1 VESAPGHDLALVL
14 SGRSVRVAWRWQ
26 QALAETGFAAVSVP
40 ELRGRLRDLFERSV
54 RALIAEPVDRAEGRA
69 VGAAVAALHFV
80 HPDALERTHELLAV
94 ELLRELLPAEQRYL
108 QPRLCAFLA
117 ALGAGFTAEVRTIL
131 LAQQDT
137 LRHAVVTERDQAYAE
152 LRAVIDAAVDA
163 MVLISPERRT
173 LMVNHRF
180 TQVFGI
186 APEQMI
192 GKGFEEV
199 RPIVEPLYANP
210 EVLGRL
216 IMRVASSAED
226 ATADLFQIKPQ
237 LRVLQLHSVPVQ
249 RPDGDLL
256 GRLHIFRDVTREREV
271 DRREREFLAG
281 VSHELRTPLT
291 SIKGY
296 AELLLDEDLGGAE
309 RLEFLEIIQSNADR
323 MKSMVNDLIDLSG
336 LELGQL
342 ALRPG
347 WVDIALLM
355 ERVVAALR
363 RQIADKRQRLVVDV
377 PASLPALWADGDR
390 LNQVFTNLVANAN
403 HYTPEGGSITLRAT
417 ADDRVMRIAVA
428 DTGVGMSAEE
438 QVHLFTKFYRI
449 RNRRTE
455 GIHGTGLGLAIC
467 RSLVDLHEGTI
478 RVQST
483 PGAGSTFTVEL
494 PLRAGEEA

>member
-14 SGRSVRVAWRWQ
+14 SGRSVRVARRWQ

-40 ELRGRLRDLFERSV
+40 ELHAQLRGLFQRTV
-54 RALIAEPVDRAEGRA
+54 QALLAEPVDRAEGRA
-69 VGAAVAALHFV
+69 VGAAIAALHFV
-80 HPDALERTHELLAV
+80 HPDALERTHALLAT
-94 ELLRELLPAEQRYL
+94 ELLRELLPVEQLRL

-131 LAQQDT
+131 LAQQDS
-137 LRHAVVTERDQAYAE
+137 LRNAVVAERDQAYAE

-163 MVLISPERRT
+163 MVLISPERRA
-173 LMVNHRF
+173 LMINRRF

-186 APEQMI
+186 TAEQMV
-192 GKGFEEV
+192 GKSFAEL
-199 RPIVEPLYANP
+199 RPIVEPIYANP
-210 EVLGRL
+210 EVLARL
-216 IMRVASSAED
+216 IMRVASSAEE
-226 ATADLFQIKPQ
+226 ATADLFQVLPQ

-249 RPDGDLL
+249 RADGVLL

-296 AELLLDEDLGGAE
+296 IDLLLDEDLGAAE
-309 RLEFLEIIQSNADR
+309 RREFLEIIQNNADR
-323 MKSMVNDLIDLSG
+323 MKTMVNDLIDLSG

-347 WVDIALLM
+347 WVNIAALVD
-355 ERVVAALR
+355 RVLAALR
-363 RQIADKRQRLVVDV
+363 RQIVTKQQHLVVDL
-377 PASLPALWADGDR
+377 PPSLPALWADGDR
-390 LNQVFTNLVANAN
+390 LNQVFTNLVANAH
-403 HYTPEGGSITLRAT
+403 HYTPEGGSITLRAM
-417 ADDRVMRIAVA
+417 ADDQVIRIAVA

-438 QVHLFTKFYRI
+438 QIHLFTKFYRI

-455 GIHGTGLGLAIC
+455 EIHGTGLGLAIS
-467 RSLVDLHEGTI
+467 RSLVELHNGTI
-478 RVQST
+478 QVQST
-483 PGAGSTFTVEL
+483 PSAGSTFTVEL
-494 PLRAGEEA
+494 PLKAGDSA